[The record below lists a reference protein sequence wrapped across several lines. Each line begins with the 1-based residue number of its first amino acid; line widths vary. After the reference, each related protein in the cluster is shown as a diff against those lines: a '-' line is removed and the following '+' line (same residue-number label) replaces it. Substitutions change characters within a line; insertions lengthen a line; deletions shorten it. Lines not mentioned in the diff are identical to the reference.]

1 MMDGVP
7 GNDYDMAMHGGEAQD
22 DEELNMSGQ
31 FSPPHEPEA
40 NNRFNAMDHDHELHD
55 DKAAK

>member
-1 MMDGVP
+1 MGG
-7 GNDYDMAMHGGEAQD
+7 GNDFDMVMHGGEAQD

-40 NNRFNAMDHDHELHD
+40 NSRFEND
-55 DKAAK
+55 DIEN